1 MHDRA
6 NNPRLYEKIYDR
18 RYLSG
23 LNIPGIVDI
32 LSMAALFI
40 PHLDFISH
48 VDKTPLCL
56 VYTCDFFDAN
66 YLIVV
71 RLCQPR
77 HSFFT
82 IFNHEKSS
90 HVVLG
95 GKQPAT

>member
-1 MHDRA
+1 
-6 NNPRLYEKIYDR
+6 
-18 RYLSG
+18 
-23 LNIPGIVDI
+23 
-32 LSMAALFI
+32 MAALLI
-40 PHLDFISH
+40 LHLDFVSH
-48 VDKTPLCL
+48 VDKTPPCL

-90 HVVLG
+90 LNLG
-95 GKQPAT
+95 SCFFSLEGLEGLEGAEGLEGLEGLDGSDGLEGSEDLEG